1 MFYARAE
8 TQITFEGSPPGR
20 MVPMKAELARHRLLA
35 QRLVGESLDDPVAV
49 VEHLGAVQSQLHDMS
64 LWGIGRR
71 SNTTATEVSAAFDR
85 GDFVRTHI
93 LRPTWHH
100 VLPSDLTDLIELTAP
115 RIRQAMSSNN
125 RRDGL
130 DRAAIEHWAAVAID
144 AIRDRGPLTRAEV
157 EVMLTDAGFVRQGN
171 SMAHVM
177 AEAELTGQ
185 IHSGPVRGKSHTY
198 IGASLPPSRRTPDER
213 LGWIARMYGRGHG
226 PFRAKDLAWWTSL
239 TLTQARR
246 AIELADLEPVDLA
259 GETHFL
265 VEPLTTVEV
274 PEALLLPCFDE
285 YISYARDPDDYAQV
299 GGEAGLIMRS
309 SGLLFV
315 DGALAGTWTRAI
327 GASDV
332 RITVEPKVS
341 LTPKQREEIDAE
353 TYRYGAFVE
362 RAVDLHIK

>member
-1 MFYARAE
+1 
-8 TQITFEGSPPGR
+8 
-20 MVPMKAELARHRLLA
+20 MVPMKAELTRHRLLA
-35 QRLVGESLDDPVAV
+35 QRVVGEPLDDPAAV
-49 VEHLGAVQSQLHDMS
+49 VGHLGAVQSQLHDMS
-64 LWGIGRR
+64 LWALGRR

-85 GDFVRTHI
+85 GEFVRTHI

-115 RIRQAMSSNN
+115 RIRQLMASNN

-130 DRAAIEHWAAVAID
+130 ERAAIEHWADVAIE
-144 AIRDRGPLTRAEV
+144 AIRARGPLTRPEV

-185 IHSGPVRGKSHTY
+185 IHSGPVRESSTGAKHQTY
-198 IGASLPPSRRTPDER
+198 VAADLPPSTRTPDER

-239 TLTQARR
+239 TLTHARR
-246 AIELADLEPVDLA
+246 AIEIADLEPIDLA

-285 YISYARDPDDYAQV
+285 YISYARDPDDYALV
-299 GGEAGLIMRS
+299 GGEVGLVLRS
-309 SGLLFV
+309 MGLLFIR
-315 DGALAGTWTRAI
+315 GALAGTWTRAL
-327 GASDV
+327 GTSDV
-332 RITVEPKVS
+332 RISVEPKVS

-353 TYRYGAFVE
+353 AYRYGAFVE
-362 RAVDLHIK
+362 RAVDLHLN